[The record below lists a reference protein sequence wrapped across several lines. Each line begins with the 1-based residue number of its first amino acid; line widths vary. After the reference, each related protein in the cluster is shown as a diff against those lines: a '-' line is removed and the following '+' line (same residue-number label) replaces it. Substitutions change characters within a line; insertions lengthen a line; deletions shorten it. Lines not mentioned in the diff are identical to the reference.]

1 MKYKIEK
8 NTVQETLIIP
18 LYARKLCSEL
28 YPGLYRDATAIR
40 LLGQIDYDFSTVERK
55 SHSLM
60 QRFGALEVTMRQND
74 LAFEVRDYLKL
85 HPYAAAQGCS
95 LSQLRR
101 TVRDGEGS
109 GQGLAHV
116 SPARHTEAKK
126 SQCHSL
132 PD

>member
-1 MKYKIEK
+1 M
-8 NTVQETLIIP
+8 
-18 LYARKLCSEL
+18 
-28 YPGLYRDATAIR
+28 
-40 LLGQIDYDFSTVERK
+40 QIFFFLVFMWFSFEW
-55 SHSLM
+55 
-60 QRFGALEVTMRQND
+60 E
-74 LAFEVRDYLKL
+74 AFES
-85 HPYAAAQGCS
+85 PTAQRSYTLRGGFPNS
-95 LSQLRR
+95 LLILLQRNGNVAEAGNAFGVGAEGQRAFQFLR

>member
-1 MKYKIEK
+1 MHSVRRFLNSILLVLLQRNRDVTESG
-8 NTVQETLIIP
+8 NTLGV
-18 LYARKLCSEL
+18 
-28 YPGLYRDATAIR
+28 DAE
-40 LLGQIDYDFSTVERK
+40 GQR
-55 SHSLM
+55 
-60 QRFGALEVTMRQND
+60 
-74 LAFEVRDYLKL
+74 AFQFL
-85 HPYAAAQGCS
+85 
-95 LSQLRR
+95 R